1 MKMNQNNSDTVTI
14 LELKHLEQQCV
25 ERIRS
30 DDLYQIRND
39 AKIRAVNSTKN
50 YEEFK

>member
-1 MKMNQNNSDTVTI
+1 MNKTNPDQVSI
-14 LELKHLEQQCV
+14 QELKNLEQQCID
-25 ERIRS
+25 RIRS